1 MTNAQTA
8 DLVYGVTAAGKST
21 YANRLA
27 AQTHANQFAIDPKE
41 TPHA

>member
-8 DLVYGVTAAGKST
+8 DLVYGVTAAGQST

-27 AQTHANQFAIDPKE
+27 AQTHAKLFAIGPKE
-41 TPHA
+41 APHA